1 MQSHLFKKDTT
12 ITTKLLFAIIA
23 WFFAGSTILTQ
34 DDSGPSRERM
44 VYIVG
49 FVKPGP
55 QWRPDRNAGL
65 TKLLQGHQKYLE
77 WLTEKE
83 KVVAAGTV
91 ESDSLRGVVIM
102 KVDSLDEAKKLLERD
117 PTIQSGH
124 YRIEWFSWWGPAGL
138 GEEYLAR
145 VKSFPDAVPDT
156 VHYQL
161 AILRKGGGTTGST
174 EPDPE
179 FVQRQHKAYVAKL
192 FKDGDLVA
200 IGSFASSKKLI
211 GLFVFKTSPENARI
225 LVANDPSVKAGRIA
239 VDLFSWSLPKG
250 VLPTRRSSKQ

>member
-1 MQSHLFKKDTT
+1 MGGHLAKKN
-12 ITTKLLFAIIA
+12 LLFVLITG
-23 WFFAGSTILTQ
+23 FLAGGVVHSQ
-34 DDSGPSRERM
+34 DDAGPSRERM
-44 VYIVG
+44 VYVVG

-55 QWRPDRNAGL
+55 QWKADRNAGL

-102 KVDSLDEAKKLLERD
+102 KVDSLDEAKKFLERD

-124 YRIEWFSWWGPAGL
+124 YRIDWFSWWGPAGL

-161 AILRKGGGTTGST
+161 GIVRKGDGTGST
-174 EPDPE
+174 TETDPE
-179 FVQRQHKAYVAKL
+179 FVHRQHKAYVAKL
-192 FKDGDLVA
+192 FQNGDLVA
-200 IGSFASSKKLI
+200 IGSFSSSKKLI
-211 GLFVFKTSPENARI
+211 GLFIYKTSPENARI
-225 LVANDPSVKAGRIA
+225 LVANDPSVKVGRIA